1 MLRSSSDSIADEQ
14 LLSPLGEKAP
24 FQPLFKNFGEK
35 SAFQKGDFT
44 ATFLPMVKESASGHR
59 TYIVQ

>member
-1 MLRSSSDSIADEQ
+1 
-14 LLSPLGEKAP
+14 
-24 FQPLFKNFGEK
+24 LFKNFGEK
-35 SAFQKGDFT
+35 SSFQKGDFS